1 MRISLD
7 TAKTKIST
15 KLTRKSFQGEKKI
28 RISLEALYVLKWCGK
43 LNCEITNEMW
53 NGIFD
58 YTESSAMLHN
68 M

>member
-1 MRISLD
+1 MRILLD

-15 KLTRKSFQGEKKI
+15 KLRYKSFRKKI
-28 RISLEALYVLKWCGK
+28 RISLEALYVLKWRRE

-58 YTESSAMLHN
+58 YTESSAMPHN
-68 M
+68 I

>member
-1 MRISLD
+1 MRILLD

-15 KLTRKSFQGEKKI
+15 QLRYKSFRKRI
-28 RISLEALYVLKWCGK
+28 RISLEALYVLKWRRE

-58 YTESSAMLHN
+58 YTESSAMPHN
-68 M
+68 I